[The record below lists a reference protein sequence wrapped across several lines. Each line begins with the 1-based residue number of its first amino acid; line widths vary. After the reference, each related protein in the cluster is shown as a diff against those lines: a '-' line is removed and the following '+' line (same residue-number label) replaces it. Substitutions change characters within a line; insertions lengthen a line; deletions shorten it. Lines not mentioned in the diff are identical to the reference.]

1 MNLPT
6 RDFRFYCGI
15 DPGFQGAIG
24 WMNATGSSVHVED
37 MPTTE
42 DTGKTELRLSAL
54 WGQFTRLRLLPD
66 CAVGI
71 EWPTTRPGEGAE
83 RCERFGRQKGILQA
97 FAFAKGLEYFLIAP
111 NLWKGRLGLDGKT
124 IAGANERAAEEFE
137 RLYPEHKALIHGPRG
152 GILDGRMDALL
163 ICHFLRMCTGSETD
177 RKFGKQSPEALA
189 YCASGGGRSHGKRPM
204 KSLRGYRNAP
214 S

>member
-15 DPGFQGAIG
+15 DPGFSGAIA

-42 DTGKTELRLSAL
+42 KKGRVELCLPTLRGHFLRLC
-54 WGQFTRLRLLPD
+54 RLPD
-66 CAVGI
+66 CALAI
-71 EWPTTRPGEGAE
+71 EDPHTRPGEGAE
-83 RCERFGRQKGILQA
+83 RSMRFGKQLGYLEA
-97 FAFAKGLEYFLIAP
+97 FAFLKGLNYFLIAP
-111 NLWKGRLGLDGKT
+111 NLWKGRLGLDGKD
-124 IAGANERAAEEFE
+124 IAGANDRAAEEFE